1 MAEELLEYLN
11 NAPEI
16 EEINLDYKDL
26 EDLAELLPILSKFQ
40 NLRSLSLADNRIVEV
55 PQDLS

>member
-26 EDLAELLPILSKFQ
+26 EDLSELLPILSKFQ